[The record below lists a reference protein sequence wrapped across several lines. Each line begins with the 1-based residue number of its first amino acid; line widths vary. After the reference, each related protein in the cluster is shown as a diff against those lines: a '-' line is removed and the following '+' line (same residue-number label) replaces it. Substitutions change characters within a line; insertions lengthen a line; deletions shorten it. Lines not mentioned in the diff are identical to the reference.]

1 MAILLAIVCLGVG
14 FLLQSVLGFWQIKHF
29 NNRYRSFRQEGQVAI
44 GRSKGIIRTGVILLL
59 LVDRKANIIRAE
71 RMQGMTIFAR
81 FKELPSLK
89 GQPLFYVDQGVE
101 RRLDPFTRKALADAK
116 HVYRVVKAG
125 GEVKPP
131 KAPLSQLLTLFTR
144 KREVSS

>member
-89 GQPLFYVDQGVE
+89 GS
-101 RRLDPFTRKALADAK
+101 RCFTSTK
-116 HVYRVVKAG
+116 G
-125 GEVKPP
+125 
-131 KAPLSQLLTLFTR
+131 
-144 KREVSS
+144 